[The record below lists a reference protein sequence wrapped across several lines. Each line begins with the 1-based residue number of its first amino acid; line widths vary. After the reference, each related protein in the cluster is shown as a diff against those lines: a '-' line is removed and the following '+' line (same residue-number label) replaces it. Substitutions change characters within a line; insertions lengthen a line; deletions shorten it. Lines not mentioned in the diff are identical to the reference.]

1 MSDRNDVS
9 KKYADELGSRQPK
22 DKKDVF
28 GKSLN
33 EKDRRFYGLR
43 ESGYKG
49 WIDQDGYMK

>member
-49 WIDQDGYMK
+49 WVDQDGYMK